1 MATSKVENSAL
12 VSSCKLKFV
21 QGSLQFA
28 AYLMILITR
37 TLQGQGYAARG
48 TIYDGNTLIA
58 HATHDGL
65 STTVIYDSN
74 MFIVHANEALHG
86 TLDIMDIG
94 PTSLYTNTLNSFT
107 HPLRA
112 IN

>member
-12 VSSCKLKFV
+12 VSSCKLKLV
-21 QGSLQFA
+21 HGLLQFA

-37 TLQGQGYAARG
+37 TLLGQDYAVRG
-48 TIYDGNTLIA
+48 TIYDSKMFIV
-58 HATHDGL
+58 HATHFGL

-74 MFIVHANEALHG
+74 MFIIHANKALHG

-94 PTSLYTNTLNSFT
+94 PTSLYINTLNSFT
-107 HPLRA
+107 HPLRT